1 MQKVKLEEEFPA
13 SQGQIKYFVILTV
26 IYAKRNKCCT
36 VQYTSYTTRIFF
48 KVRQTVNS
56 AELGMRQFFEI
67 ATSGN
72 VIMFVLFFFEAL
84 K

>member
-1 MQKVKLEEEFPA
+1 MLKVKREEEFPA

-26 IYAKRNKCCT
+26 IYAKRRGINV

-48 KVRQTVNS
+48 KVRQTVNP

-72 VIMFVLFFFEAL
+72 VIMFVLFFFETL